1 MTKTAGIIGG
11 GIGGLAA
18 AIALSR
24 SGWQVTVHER
34 QTCTPSTGTALG
46 IWPAALRALDELG
59 VGARVRKEGLPQQ
72 SGELR
77 RPDGTRIVSMNVA
90 RLERRLGERIHLISR
105 PALLTALREVAA
117 EGCELRF
124 GEPVTEAL
132 PDELVVAADGV
143 FSQTRERLFG
153 EGYRARHAGSTA
165 WRGVIEDLPTETF
178 AEVWGAGVKFGITPH
193 ENGGTNWF
201 ASAARSEGAF
211 RPGAELDALCEIF
224 GDWTDPA
231 VARVLGALRKKAAPH
246 DGATGGMD
254 EGILRHDIYVTPRLP
269 SYVVGNVVLI
279 GDAAHAMPPD
289 IGRGACEAIIDAVS
303 LGRGG
308 PAAYDRDRRR
318 TTQRLARMAGTASWL
333 TRQRHGVPLRN
344 GLLKAALGAAR

>member
-24 SGWQVTVHER
+24 NGWQVTVHER
-34 QTCTPSTGTALG
+34 QTCTPSAGTALG

-59 VGARVRKEGLPQQ
+59 VGGRVRQEGLPQQ

-77 RPDGTRIVSMNVA
+77 RPDGSRIVTMDVA

-105 PALLTALREVAA
+105 PALLTILREAA
-117 EGCELRF
+117 EEGCELRF
-124 GEPVTEAL
+124 GEVVTEAL
-132 PDELVVAADGV
+132 PDDLVVAADGV

-153 EGYRARHAGSTA
+153 EGYRARYAGSTA
-165 WRGVIEDLPTETF
+165 WRGVIDELPTGAF

-201 ASAARSEGAF
+201 ASAALPEGAF
-211 RPGAELDALCEIF
+211 RAGAELDALRETF
-224 GDWTDPA
+224 GRWTDPA
-231 VARVLGALRKKAAPH
+231 VIRVLGALAE
-246 DGATGGMD
+246 
-254 EGILRHDIYVTPRLP
+254 EGILRHDIYVTPRLA

-289 IGRGACEAIIDAVS
+289 IGRGACEAIIDAAS

-308 PAAYDRDRRR
+308 PVAYDRDRRR
-318 TTQRLARMAGTASWL
+318 TTQRLARMAGAASWL
-333 TRQRHGVPLRN
+333 TRQRHGVPLRD
-344 GLLKAALGAAR
+344 GLLKAALGSAR